1 MESVDIALYI
11 LIIMLFILC
20 IFMCLKIYF
29 FKRAIK
35 EISDS
40 LNDILNTDTNNL
52 INISSS
58 DEDIKKLATTLN
70 INLKELR
77 KQKLQYENGNQELK
91 RVVTNI
97 SHDLRTPLT
106 AINGYIDLMKN
117 DKLSKEQEKY
127 LSIIYNKSNE
137 LIELTEQL
145 FDYSKAI
152 DNNVELNKEKCCMN
166 EVLEEVLVSYYTVFK
181 ENGITPEIS
190 ICENKIY
197 KMLNKATVVRIF
209 ENILPNISKYSNGN
223 FKAELGDNGIITFS
237 NKARMLD
244 ATTVEKIFDRY
255 FTVENAKKS
264 TGLGLS
270 IAKQLVELNG
280 GKILAKYI
288 DENLIIQIMF

>member
-1 MESVDIALYI
+1 
-11 LIIMLFILC
+11 
-20 IFMCLKIYF
+20 MCLKIYF

-137 LIELTEQL
+137 LVELTEQL

-152 DNNVELNKEKCCMN
+152 DNNVELNKEKCCIN

-197 KMLNKATVVRIF
+197 KMLNKASVVRIF
-209 ENILPNISKYSNGN
+209 ENILSNISKYSNGN

>member
-197 KMLNKATVVRIF
+197 KMLNKASVVRIF
-209 ENILPNISKYSNGN
+209 ENILSNISKYSNGN

-280 GKILAKYI
+280 GKIVAKYI

>member
-197 KMLNKATVVRIF
+197 KMLNKASVVRIF
-209 ENILPNISKYSNGN
+209 ENILSNISKYSNGN

-255 FTVENAKKS
+255 FTVENAK
-264 TGLGLS
+264 
-270 IAKQLVELNG
+270 
-280 GKILAKYI
+280 
-288 DENLIIQIMF
+288 NLIIQIMF

>member
-197 KMLNKATVVRIF
+197 KMLNKGSVVRIF
-209 ENILPNISKYSNGN
+209 ENILSNISKYSNGN

>member
-152 DNNVELNKEKCCMN
+152 DNNVELNKEKCCIN

-197 KMLNKATVVRIF
+197 KMLNKASVVRIF
-209 ENILPNISKYSNGN
+209 ENILSNISKYSNGN

>member
-1 MESVDIALYI
+1 
-11 LIIMLFILC
+11 
-20 IFMCLKIYF
+20 MCLKIYF
-29 FKRAIK
+29 FKKAIK

-70 INLKELR
+70 ISLKELR

-152 DNNVELNKEKCCMN
+152 DNNVELNKEKCCIN

-181 ENGITPEIS
+181 ENGITPQIL

-197 KMLNKATVVRIF
+197 KMLNKASVVRIF
-209 ENILPNISKYSNGN
+209 ENILSNISKYSNGN
-223 FKAELGDNGIITFS
+223 FKAELESNGAITFS
-237 NKARMLD
+237 NKATMLD

>member
-137 LIELTEQL
+137 LVELTEQL

-152 DNNVELNKEKCCMN
+152 DNNVELNKEKCCIN

-197 KMLNKATVVRIF
+197 KMLNKASVVRIF
-209 ENILPNISKYSNGN
+209 ENILSNISKYSNGN

>member
-29 FKRAIK
+29 FKKAIK

-70 INLKELR
+70 ISLKELR

-152 DNNVELNKEKCCMN
+152 DNNVELNKEKCCIN

-197 KMLNKATVVRIF
+197 KMLNKASVVRIF
-209 ENILPNISKYSNGN
+209 ENILSNISKYSNGN

>member
-127 LSIIYNKSNE
+127 LSIMYNKSNE
-137 LIELTEQL
+137 LVELTEQL

-152 DNNVELNKEKCCMN
+152 DNNVELNKEKCCIN

-197 KMLNKATVVRIF
+197 KMLNKASVVRIF
-209 ENILPNISKYSNGN
+209 ENILSNISKYSNGN

>member
-97 SHDLRTPLT
+97 LHDLRTPLT

-197 KMLNKATVVRIF
+197 KMLNKASVVRIF
-209 ENILPNISKYSNGN
+209 ENILSNISKYSNGN

>member
-137 LIELTEQL
+137 LVELTEQL

-152 DNNVELNKEKCCMN
+152 DNNVELNKEKCCIN

-197 KMLNKATVVRIF
+197 KMLNKASVVRIF
-209 ENILPNISKYSNGN
+209 ENILSNISKYSNGN
-223 FKAELGDNGIITFS
+223 FKAELEDNGIITFS

>member
-197 KMLNKATVVRIF
+197 KMLNKASVVRIF
-209 ENILPNISKYSNGN
+209 ENILSNISKYSNGN